1 MKKLKRTLAL
11 SLALILVLICTGC
24 GKKADDTIVIG
35 CIGPI
40 TGDNAFYG
48 QLLKDSI
55 TLMAENCNAAGGIIG
70 KQVELKMYDDR
81 SDPVEVTNAA
91 RKAIQQDGV

>member
-40 TGDNAFYG
+40 TGD
-48 QLLKDSI
+48 
-55 TLMAENCNAAGGIIG
+55 
-70 KQVELKMYDDR
+70 
-81 SDPVEVTNAA
+81 
-91 RKAIQQDGV
+91 RKSVV

>member
-35 CIGPI
+35 CI
-40 TGDNAFYG
+40 
-48 QLLKDSI
+48 Q
-55 TLMAENCNAAGGIIG
+55 
-70 KQVELKMYDDR
+70 
-81 SDPVEVTNAA
+81 
-91 RKAIQQDGV
+91 